1 LKQEIVRKVKKITEM
16 DLLIDETVREKDKE
30 IATLQADL
38 KANQD
43 LFKEAQVMSRSKAN
57 KIVNLN

>member
-1 LKQEIVRKVKKITEM
+1 M